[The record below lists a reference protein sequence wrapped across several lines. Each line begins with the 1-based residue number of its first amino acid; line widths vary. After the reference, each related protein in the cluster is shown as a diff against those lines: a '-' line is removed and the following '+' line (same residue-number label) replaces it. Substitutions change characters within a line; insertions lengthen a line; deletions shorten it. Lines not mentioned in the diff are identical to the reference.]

1 VTKPRTRRG
10 LIGVVV
16 AAALLQAHAQDAVFR
31 SGVDLVTIDAT
42 VIAPSGQ
49 PVATLTAEDFV
60 LTVDGER
67 RPVVSAQFVSEL
79 PADDLPARPP
89 SLHFATNE
97 SADPGR
103 TVIVA
108 VDEAHIRRLE
118 GHVAFEAA
126 STFIDALGRSDR
138 VAVTSLLRADVVQ
151 FTTDRLAARRRL
163 ASFIGQG
170 DPVFLQFNLGATEAL
185 EIADG
190 SRARLSEVVQR
201 ECGRA
206 LTEYLSPARSAD
218 DAAGGRDACP
228 EQVEQ
233 EARASAQF
241 VRSQARMSLSALEA
255 LVASLARIEGP
266 KTLVLLSEGL
276 IAEPRYIDFS
286 SLAAAA
292 REARVSIYALHM
304 DAPTFEAA
312 DRFVSPTRMRD
323 QQLREDGLAR
333 LAGSARGAMFRL
345 VGSDPAPFDR
355 IRRETTGYY
364 LLGFE
369 PTGADR
375 DGRQH
380 RIGVSL
386 IGKKGQVRARP
397 TFMLPV
403 VAASARARE
412 DQLVMLLR
420 ASEIARDLPL
430 RVATYTYA
438 EPDTPNL
445 RVVVS
450 TEAEPAGSGR
460 DVVLGY
466 VLVDG
471 AGVIVSS
478 GAHRLASARHA
489 FSTIVPPGYYT
500 LRAAAIDALGRRGSL
515 ARPFAAAVH
524 VAPAFRISDLIVA
537 PEPEEPSQP
546 LEPIVERLHGQRAAV
561 YVELY
566 TAAESPLTGVS
577 ARMEIA
583 SEGSEKALL
592 AGDAAIVQQGERW
605 GIARSVLPVGTLAPG
620 RYVARAII
628 TPAGGAV
635 PIRLERPFVLAGGRQ
650 P

>member
-1 VTKPRTRRG
+1 MSKPRTRRG
-10 LIGVVV
+10 LIAAIV
-16 AAALLQAHAQDAVFR
+16 AATLFQVHAQDAVFR
-31 SGVDLVTIDAT
+31 SGVDLVTVDAT
-42 VIAPSGQ
+42 VITRSGH
-49 PVATLTAEDFV
+49 PVTTLTAGDFV
-60 LTVDGER
+60 LTVDGDR
-67 RPVVSAQFVSEL
+67 RQLVSAQFVSERASEEL
-79 PADDLPARPP
+79 AGRPP

-97 SADPGR
+97 SADRGR
-103 TVIVA
+103 TVVVA

-118 GHVAFEAA
+118 GRVAFEAA
-126 STFIDALGRSDR
+126 GSFIDTLDRRDR
-138 VAVTSLLRADVVQ
+138 VAVTSLQRADVVQ

-170 DPVFLQFNLGATEAL
+170 DPVFLQFNLGAIEAL

-190 SRARLSEVVQR
+190 SRARLAEVVQR

-206 LTEYLSPARSAD
+206 LTEYLSLARAAED
-218 DAAGGRDACP
+218 IAGGRDACP
-228 EQVEQ
+228 EQLEQ
-233 EARASAQF
+233 ESRASAQF

-286 SLAAAA
+286 ELAVAAHQ
-292 REARVSIYALHM
+292 ARVSIYALHM
-304 DAPTFEAA
+304 DVPTFEAA
-312 DRFVSPTRMRD
+312 DRFISPTRMRD

-345 VGSDPAPFDR
+345 VGNDPAPFDR

-369 PTGADR
+369 PTAADR
-375 DGRQH
+375 DGRSH
-380 RIGVSL
+380 RIDVSL
-386 IGKKGQVRARP
+386 TAKEGEVRARP
-397 TFMLPV
+397 AFKLPA
-403 VAASARARE
+403 VALSARARE
-412 DQLVMLLR
+412 EELVLLLR

-438 EPDTPNL
+438 EPASANL

-450 TEAEPAGSGR
+450 TEAEPAGDGR
-460 DVVLGY
+460 DVVVGY

-478 GAHRLASARHA
+478 GANRLASGKHA

-515 ARPFAAAVH
+515 ARSFAAAVH
-524 VAPAFRISDLIVA
+524 VSPAFRISDLIVA
-537 PEPEEPSQP
+537 PEPERPSEP
-546 LEPIVERLHGQRAAV
+546 LEPIVDRLHGQLAAV

-566 TAAESPLTGVS
+566 GTAESPLTGVS

-583 SEGSEKALL
+583 REDSETALL
-592 AGDAAIVQQGERW
+592 EADAAIVRQGEQLAT
-605 GIARSVLPVGTLAPG
+605 ARSVLPVGRLGPG

-628 TPAGGAV
+628 MPPGDGL
-635 PIRLERPFVLAGGRQ
+635 PIRLERPFVLAGSGR